1 MDIKVGDRVK
11 CLPRFNGE
19 DYYHSNNYGGYG
31 YEEGLIFRVTRI
43 DNYPGRNV
51 LWGITANEGGGV
63 FEKAVVK
70 VEEFTPFPIVKK
82 HYFLDSLK

>member
-1 MDIKVGDRVK
+1 MDIKIGDRVR
-11 CLPRFNGE
+11 CLPGFCGSAPFFG
-19 DYYHSNNYGGYG
+19 DNYGGYG
-31 YEEGLIFRVTRI
+31 YEEDLIFRVTRI